1 MWMEFWVNSRRLSI
15 VAEMILILDT
25 EGPGHPQEVRSAPT
39 CTGARI
45 RTPGVR
51 LIGYRPLWT
60 LQPHCSR
67 RSRQRRLKSQG
78 RNPSVSFCHQSLHV
92 HIWLLKC
99 LYGAVI
105 RLISQLFHWLKSV
118 SLLKWLRSTSFN
130 IYIKP
135 VCMSDFLFIHGPSQ
149 SKLSSVFFYESHTC
163 KHYFFHSSFLYL
175 MKLRRINPFIKN
187 HLSLPNKLNKTYRIQ
202 SKIKVTKRH
211 WKLIASQT
219 QS

>member
-1 MWMEFWVNSRRLSI
+1 MEFWVNSRRLSI

-149 SKLSSVFFYESHTC
+149 SELSSFF
-163 KHYFFHSSFLYL
+163 F
-175 MKLRRINPFIKN
+175 
-187 HLSLPNKLNKTYRIQ
+187 
-202 SKIKVTKRH
+202 
-211 WKLIASQT
+211 
-219 QS
+219 

>member
-1 MWMEFWVNSRRLSI
+1 MEFWVNSRRLSI

-99 LYGAVI
+99 LYGAV
-105 RLISQLFHWLKSV
+105 RTLIAQLFHWLKSV
-118 SLLKWLRSTSFN
+118 SLLLKWLRSTSFN

-135 VCMSDFLFIHGPSQ
+135 VCIHSWTFP
-149 SKLSSVFFYESHTC
+149 
-163 KHYFFHSSFLYL
+163 
-175 MKLRRINPFIKN
+175 
-187 HLSLPNKLNKTYRIQ
+187 
-202 SKIKVTKRH
+202 IKVIFSIFL
-211 WKLIASQT
+211 WKPHMQALFFSFIFFIFNEVMKD
-219 QS
+219 

>member
-1 MWMEFWVNSRRLSI
+1 MEFWVNSRRLSI

-149 SKLSSVFFYESHTC
+149 SELSSIFFYWTSHMQAL
-163 KHYFFHSSFLYL
+163 FFFIHIFIFNEFTKDWPIYQKSSLIAQQIKQNL
-175 MKLRRINPFIKN
+175 QNPE
-187 HLSLPNKLNKTYRIQ
+187 RDQ
-202 SKIKVTKRH
+202 SDKRH

>member
-1 MWMEFWVNSRRLSI
+1 MEFWVNSRRLSI

-78 RNPSVSFCHQSLHV
+78 RNPSVSFCNQSLHV

-99 LYGAVI
+99 LYGAV
-105 RLISQLFHWLKSV
+105 RTLISQLFHWLKSV

-175 MKLRRINPFIKN
+175 MKLRRINLFLKN
-187 HLSLPNKLNKTYRIQ
+187 HFSLPNKLNKTYRIQ

>member
-1 MWMEFWVNSRRLSI
+1 MEFWVNSRRLSI

-25 EGPGHPQEVRSAPT
+25 EGPGHPQEVRSAPM

-99 LYGAVI
+99 LYGAV
-105 RLISQLFHWLKSV
+105 RTLISQLFHWLKSV
-118 SLLKWLRSTSFN
+118 SLLLKWLRSTSFN

-149 SKLSSVFFYESHTC
+149 SKLSSVFFLWKPHMQAL
-163 KHYFFHSSFLYL
+163 FFSF
-175 MKLRRINPFIKN
+175 IFFIFN
-187 HLSLPNKLNKTYRIQ
+187 E
-202 SKIKVTKRH
+202 VTKD
-211 WKLIASQT
+211 
-219 QS
+219 

>member
-1 MWMEFWVNSRRLSI
+1 MEFWVNSRRLSI

-99 LYGAVI
+99 LYGAVR

-163 KHYFFHSSFLYL
+163 KHYFFHSSFLF
-175 MKLRRINPFIKN
+175 NE
-187 HLSLPNKLNKTYRIQ
+187 
-202 SKIKVTKRH
+202 VTMD
-211 WKLIASQT
+211 
-219 QS
+219 

>member
-1 MWMEFWVNSRRLSI
+1 MEFWVNSRRLSI

-78 RNPSVSFCHQSLHV
+78 RNPSVSFCNQSLHV

-118 SLLKWLRSTSFN
+118 SLLLKWLRSTSFN

-163 KHYFFHSSFLYL
+163 KHYFFHSSF
-175 MKLRRINPFIKN
+175 FIFN
-187 HLSLPNKLNKTYRIQ
+187 E
-202 SKIKVTKRH
+202 VTKD
-211 WKLIASQT
+211 
-219 QS
+219 

>member
-1 MWMEFWVNSRRLSI
+1 MEFWVNSRRLSI

-78 RNPSVSFCHQSLHV
+78 RNPSVSFCNQSLHV

-99 LYGAVI
+99 LYGAV
-105 RLISQLFHWLKSV
+105 RTLISQLFHWLKSV

-202 SKIKVTKRH
+202 SKIKVTKKH